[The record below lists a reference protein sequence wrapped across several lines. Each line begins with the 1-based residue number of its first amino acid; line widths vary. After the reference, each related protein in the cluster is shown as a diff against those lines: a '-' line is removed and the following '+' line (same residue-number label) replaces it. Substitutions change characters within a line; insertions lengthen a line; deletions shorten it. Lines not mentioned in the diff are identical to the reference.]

1 MRFGSPF
8 ASIASIYLLLA
19 LGAACNLP
27 AALPTAAPATST
39 PAVARPAPPPLP
51 DTGPRLSEFGWY
63 AGYSE
68 TRFDHWGR
76 TSQYVTMSDGVRL
89 AVDILRPQQTRNG
102 PFVAEPLPV
111 VWLLT
116 RLHRAFTWEDRVY
129 AYPDIVPDT
138 RVLLEHGYGVVVV
151 DARGTGASFGR
162 YAGYNSDQESRD
174 SYEIT
179 EWIAAQPW
187 CNGRIGMS
195 GSGYMA
201 SAQLQAAS
209 LAPPHLR
216 AIFPASTLF
225 DSFDLPYPGGAYRRS
240 LIEGWAEATAYLDT
254 QHLAPPVDEDPTGRL
269 RDAAQREHRRNWDP
283 ASVEQ
288 FPFRSDEPGAQF
300 STADLLTDVA
310 GVNRSGVAVYLWT
323 GWLDG
328 YVRDTLLWYANL
340 TTPKKLALGP
350 WEANPSRKRGDMLSE
365 FNKRNVEQL
374 RWFDYWLKGIENGV
388 LAEPAIHYVLN
399 NKLSRWRWQQAEAW
413 PLPEV
418 FTTTLY
424 LASGPAGS
432 VASANDG
439 ALAAQPPDAGADDY
453 AVDAAATTGQ
463 NSRWAN
469 LLGQALLYPDLMP
482 NDARGLTYT
491 MPVLGQDVTVL
502 GSPIVTLYLSTA
514 APDLDV
520 FAYLEEVEPSGVSNY
535 VTEGQLRASH
545 RALAAPPYAT
555 LGLPYHPSRA
565 QDLSLPPA
573 DAPVQLVFDLL
584 PTGNVFNAGNR
595 LRLTLTGADAD
606 QIEALPWAE
615 GAALRLLRGG
625 PYPSAL
631 QLPVW
636 ETK

>member
-1 MRFGSPF
+1 MRPGTRLS
-8 ASIASIYLLLA
+8 AILSTGLLLA
-19 LGAACNLP
+19 VAFACNVP
-27 AALPTAAPATST
+27 APPSAAPAPST
-39 PAVARPAPPPLP
+39 PAVARPTAPPLP
-51 DTGPRLSEFGWY
+51 ASTARLSELGWY
-63 AGYSE
+63 TGYSA
-68 TRFDHWGR
+68 TSYDHWGR

-89 AVDILRPQQTRNG
+89 AVDILRPQKIHNG
-102 PFVAEPLPV
+102 PFVAEPLPA

-116 RLHRAFTWEDRVY
+116 RLHRAFIWNDQVL

-138 RVLLEHGYGVVVV
+138 RVLLEHGYVVVVV

-162 YAGYNSDQESRD
+162 YDGYNSNQESRD

-187 CNGRIGMS
+187 CNGRVGMS
-195 GSGYMA
+195 GSGYMG
-201 SAQLQAAS
+201 SAQLHAAA
-209 LAPPHLR
+209 LGPPHLL
-216 AIFPASTLF
+216 AIFPASA
-225 DSFDLPYPGGAYRRS
+225 SFDVYDLGFPGGAYRRP
-240 LIEGWAEATAYLDT
+240 LIEGWAEATTYLDT
-254 QHLAPPVDEDPTGRL
+254 QHPAPPVDDDPSGRL

-283 ASVEQ
+283 TSVEQ
-288 FPFRSDEPGAQF
+288 YPFRSDDPGGPF
-300 STADLLTDVA
+300 STADLSQLVA

-328 YVRDTLLWYANL
+328 YLRDTLLWYANL
-340 TTPKKLALGP
+340 TTPRKLAIGP
-350 WEANPSRKRGDMLSE
+350 WEANPSRTRGDMLSE

-388 LAEPAIHYVLN
+388 LDEPPIHYVVN
-399 NKLSRWRWQQAEAW
+399 NRLSRWRWQQAEAW

-424 LASGPAGS
+424 LAPGPTGS
-432 VASANDG
+432 VASVNDG
-439 ALAAQPPDAGADDY
+439 ALAAQLPEAGADDY
-453 AVDAAATTGQ
+453 TVDATATTGQ

-469 LLGQALLYPDLMP
+469 LLGLRLLYPDLTP
-482 NDARGLTYT
+482 NDAKGLTFT
-491 MPVLGQDVTVL
+491 TPVLGQDVTVL

-514 APDLDV
+514 APDLDL

-545 RALAAPPYAT
+545 RALGAPPYVT
-555 LGLPYHPSRA
+555 FGLPYHPSRA

-573 DAPVQLVFDLL
+573 DQPVQLVFDLL

-606 QIEALPWAE
+606 QVEVLPWAE

-625 PYPSAL
+625 QYPSAL
-631 QLPVW
+631 QLPIW
-636 ETK
+636 NPK